1 MKERSVPWRAKG
13 GSTVIM
19 IGLIELD
26 CQEKRQDKNPDAF
39 LPTLHVPTLAISK
52 RLMGR
57 EQLLR

>member
-1 MKERSVPWRAKG
+1 
-13 GSTVIM
+13 M